1 MNWTYIILSILII
14 VIIYI
19 LFFVTKNNKSS
30 LVRQNYLANGIFP
43 INMNTL
49 KNFQSK
55 TYSYELWININS
67 FAKTGALS
75 NSDYVASS
83 NKYGNIFYITNC
95 ISLDIYNN
103 GSIYVNIFND
113 VSLSYNNHPI
123 TNLLEM
129 QRWQQIIISV
139 NNNNILDL
147 YLNGKI
153 VKSIKTTVPTPR
165 SNATINFG
173 NADAYIS
180 KFSRLDG
187 VMDTNTAWQKYL
199 EGNAGII
206 PLHANVALIKDKIE
220 TRFSLF

>member
-30 LVRQNYLANGIFP
+30 LVRQNYLANGIIP

-55 TYSYELWININS
+55 TYSYEIWININS

-75 NSDYVASS
+75 RSDNVASF
-83 NKYGNIFYITNC
+83 NKSGNIFYITHC

-103 GSIYVNIFND
+103 GSIYVTIYNG
-113 VSLSYNNHPI
+113 SYNNYVV

-153 VKSIKTTVPTPR
+153 VKSINTTVPSPG
-165 SNATINFG
+165 SNATIDFG